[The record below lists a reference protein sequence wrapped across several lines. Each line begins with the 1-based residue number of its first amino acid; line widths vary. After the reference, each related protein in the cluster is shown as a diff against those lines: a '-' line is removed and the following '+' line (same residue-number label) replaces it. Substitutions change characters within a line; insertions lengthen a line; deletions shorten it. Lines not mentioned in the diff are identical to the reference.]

1 MALWAMSNKKVF
13 SILNKLDI
21 HGKMIEKDYLVLT
34 SRMILVPIPNV
45 SFSVLHQLCR
55 IVALLTVGFLVSSP
69 VSGQSTRENNGVKRT
84 PDVIYGR
91 KAGMVLTVDVF
102 EPAQKNGSDV
112 VFLVSGGWAPIGI
125 DCESV

>member
-1 MALWAMSNKKVF
+1 M
-13 SILNKLDI
+13 
-21 HGKMIEKDYLVLT
+21 
-34 SRMILVPIPNV
+34 
-45 SFSVLHQLCR
+45 
-55 IVALLTVGFLVSSP
+55 
-69 VSGQSTRENNGVKRT
+69 KRT